1 MGDFRDPHFQA
12 VGFAGLIV
20 QELEIMLAVARDKAD
35 DAVGAVYAAVGPET
49 TVDSARNALEHI
61 ASVRDKIPEMIA
73 QTEVVKAEL
82 NRYSSG
88 F

>member
-1 MGDFRDPHFQA
+1 VSDFREPHFQA

-20 QELEIMLAVARDKAD
+20 QELENVLAVAREKAD
-35 DAVGAVYAAVGPET
+35 EAVGAVYAAVGAVT

-61 ASVRDKIPEMIA
+61 ASVRDRIPELIA